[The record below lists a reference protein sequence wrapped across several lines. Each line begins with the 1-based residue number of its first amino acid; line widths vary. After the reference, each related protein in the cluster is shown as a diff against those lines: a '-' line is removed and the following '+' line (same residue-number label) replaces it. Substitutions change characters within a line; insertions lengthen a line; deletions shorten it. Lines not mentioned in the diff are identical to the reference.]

1 MNILINASNLKKGGG
16 LQVADSVC
24 CCLQHY
30 LQHNFVVVLSGSL
43 EKTIDK
49 IEFFSNATI
58 IRYNLPKKIRTILTG
73 HDSFL
78 DRLVRE
84 RKIDVVLTIF
94 GPSLWIPK
102 VLHISG
108 FARAQCLLLD
118 SPYYKIMDRKIF
130 IKSYIQQKVWMW
142 AFKRCADIYFTENE
156 FISIRLQNVLKKQKV
171 YTITNYYNQ
180 IYDDKEA
187 WTRNVILPSFDG
199 ITLLTISA
207 NYPHKNLPIIVPTA
221 RYLHIK
227 YPNFKFRFILTITKE
242 QLGIEIGD
250 IEQDIIFLGGVSLN
264 DCPYLYEQSDI
275 VFSPT
280 LMECFSAV
288 YPEAMRMHKPI
299 ITTDLD
305 VSRSLCGEAALYYDA
320 LSPEAFGEAI
330 YQLAHDEVLRNDL
343 IAKGDLQLK
352 TYDNY
357 EERTRKLIQIVEE
370 EYEKYINK

>member
-1 MNILINASNLKKGGG
+1 MNILVNASNLKKGGG
-16 LQVADSVC
+16 LQVANSIC
-24 CCLQHY
+24 SCLRTYKQH
-30 LQHNFVVVLSGSL
+30 HFVVVLSKYL
-43 EKTIDK
+43 ID
-49 IEFFSNATI
+49 
-58 IRYNLPKKIRTILTG
+58 
-73 HDSFL
+73 
-78 DRLVRE
+78 VE
-84 RKIDVVLTIF
+84 RKIKDYPNVTLFHYDLPKQLITLCCGRNKFLDSIVSNEEINVVLTIF

-207 NYPHKNLPIIVPTA
+207 NYSHKNLPIIVPTA

-330 YQLAHDEVLRNDL
+330 YQLAHNEVLRNDL

>member
-102 VLHISG
+102 VLHVSG

-118 SPYYKIMDRKIF
+118 SPYYKIMNHN
-130 IKSYIQQKVWMW
+130 
-142 AFKRCADIYFTENE
+142 FT
-156 FISIRLQNVLKKQKV
+156 
-171 YTITNYYNQ
+171 
-180 IYDDKEA
+180 
-187 WTRNVILPSFDG
+187 
-199 ITLLTISA
+199 
-207 NYPHKNLPIIVPTA
+207 
-221 RYLHIK
+221 
-227 YPNFKFRFILTITKE
+227 
-242 QLGIEIGD
+242 
-250 IEQDIIFLGGVSLN
+250 
-264 DCPYLYEQSDI
+264 
-275 VFSPT
+275 
-280 LMECFSAV
+280 
-288 YPEAMRMHKPI
+288 
-299 ITTDLD
+299 
-305 VSRSLCGEAALYYDA
+305 
-320 LSPEAFGEAI
+320 
-330 YQLAHDEVLRNDL
+330 
-343 IAKGDLQLK
+343 
-352 TYDNY
+352 
-357 EERTRKLIQIVEE
+357 
-370 EYEKYINK
+370 